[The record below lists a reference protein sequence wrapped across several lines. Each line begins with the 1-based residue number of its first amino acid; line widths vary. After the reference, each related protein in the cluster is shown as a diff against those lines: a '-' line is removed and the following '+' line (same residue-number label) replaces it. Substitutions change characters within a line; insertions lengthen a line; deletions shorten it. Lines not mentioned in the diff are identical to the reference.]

1 MLVERFT
8 ITSLSSTLLDSVP
21 ETHSWE
27 EWQKKPLPQT
37 KEGMSPTYDHLHKN
51 TAVKK
56 NGEIHL
62 GMLPFITPFALLD
75 ENVDG
80 QQITSLI
87 YEDVNVNHNTIR
99 PAMAYEICN
108 NTDDYEANNVVQHS
122 SGHEV
127 DISKEFQLVFW
138 NNDKVNSFSVT
149 SINITAPLAY
159 FPFQLCDSN
168 MSLHIV

>member
-1 MLVERFT
+1 
-8 ITSLSSTLLDSVP
+8 
-21 ETHSWE
+21 
-27 EWQKKPLPQT
+27 
-37 KEGMSPTYDHLHKN
+37 MSPTYDYLHTN

-75 ENVDG
+75 EKVNG

-108 NTDDYEANNVVQHS
+108 NTDDYEANNVVLHS

-127 DISKEFQLVFW
+127 DISKEFQLVFLEQRQGEFLFRYF
-138 NNDKVNSFSVT
+138 NQYNCATYLLSVP
-149 SINITAPLAY
+149 I
-159 FPFQLCDSN
+159 
-168 MSLHIV
+168 M